1 MTKTEAVSK
10 LLDKNPTITAKE
22 GVAELKKKGVEIN
35 EQGFY
40 NYRNLWKKS
49 KGETGTTATN
59 GESATAT
66 ATPKATASPA
76 QAAPKKAPVTPAASM
91 AEGKRIL
98 ATLQKLE
105 ELAAEVGGY
114 GELKNLIDFLEK

>member
-10 LLDKNPTITAKE
+10 LLDQEPTITAKDA
-22 GVAELKKKGVEIN
+22 VAALKKKGVEIN

-40 NYRNLWKKS
+40 NYKNLWKKS
-49 KGETGTTATN
+49 KAESGATGN
-59 GESATAT
+59 SVE
-66 ATPKATASPA
+66 AS
-76 QAAPKKAPVTPAASM
+76 AAPKKSSAAK
-91 AEGKRIL
+91 AGEGTRIL

-114 GELKNLIDFLEK
+114 NELKRLIDFLEK